1 MPRISVKVR
10 QALLPL
16 AAALWGAA
24 CEPGPPADPPAWPP
38 KARWHNNQGVV
49 YMDQHNYTRGREEF
63 DRALALAPDY
73 AKARAN
79 LGIAYYALGKYDSAA
94 TALQTALATD
104 PELLHANYALGLIYN
119 AQGRDHAKALAAL
132 QKVAAADRDDPHV
145 RYYMGQMRAKLSEGE
160 AAIADFEEAIRLD
173 PYNVS
178 AYYGLANVYRRLGR
192 DEAWKSTLE
201 HFNQLSQA
209 GHQGVSSSYQG
220 QGKYAE
226 AVADA
231 SGGDSSRDDAAGP
244 FAFAAAG
251 PAAGPVRFA
260 ALGDF
265 DADGRPDV
273 LAGAEGLRLY
283 GGGTGAVRSAPTGG
297 GTGAAAYVP
306 TVPDGFGPTG
316 AIAGDLDNDGTVDL
330 VLSGAGG
337 TLLYRAVDGQWAAG
351 EDLSVASTRVA
362 LGDADHDGDLDL
374 LVLGPRVALLAND
387 GTARFAATGQPTGS
401 VAADRAAFS
410 DLDNDRDVDIVL
422 LSAEGLQVH
431 TNNRDGTFSEIA
443 DALGLGAVPGA
454 GLAVEDFNQ
463 DGYMDLAIAASGAV
477 ETHVNQA
484 GRAFV
489 RAAPAVASGGQALL
503 AADFD
508 NDGDL
513 DLLACA
519 PDRLQPLAYRGRQF
533 QPQAPLD
540 EPGGGALVADFNG
553 DGRVDIWAG
562 GRVLHNQSEGGH
574 WIEIAAQGLNSNRDG
589 VGAKVEVKTTHRLQ
603 KREIRSEGYAG
614 VLHFGLAQS
623 DSIEFIRILWP
634 GGVRQTELATAAG
647 QRLALTELDRKGTSC
662 PILYAWDGERYR
674 FITDILGGAII
685 GYLTAPGQYYQ
696 PDTDEYV
703 RVGPLAPKDG
713 HYVLQL
719 ANQLEEI
726 IYVDALEL
734 VAVDHPPE
742 LDVYPN
748 ERLLSAPPYPAFEL
762 YPLRK
767 LRPPV
772 AARDHR
778 GADVLAA
785 LQAIDD
791 EWYDGFARL
800 DIHGYAEDHA
810 LELNLGDLSEF
821 AHPVLLGYGWV
832 DYAHST
838 SNWSAAQRGWS
849 LKPPRLSVADGRGGW
864 VEVSADMGRP
874 AGLPKH
880 ALFDLAGLFPSD
892 DYRLRIETN
901 TALYWDQLLVGDAAD
916 VPLAV
921 HRLRPAR
928 SNLHWRGYPAHTA
941 IKGTFAFRYHY
952 DQLALEAPW
961 GTHAGAFTRFGPVEE
976 LVGDRDDRFVIMF
989 HGDELTVEFAA
1000 LPRPAAGLVR
1010 SFLLYADG
1018 FGKDM
1023 DLHSAHSLTVG
1034 PLPFHGMSGYPYP
1047 AHERYPQTS
1056 AHLEYLQE
1064 YNTRWVKGYYE

>member
-1 MPRISVKVR
+1 MR
-10 QALLPL
+10 QALLL
-16 AAALWGAA
+16 FATFLLGAA
-24 CEPGPPADPPAWPP
+24 CQQGPPDEPPAWPP

-63 DRALALAPDY
+63 ARALALAPDY
-73 AKARAN
+73 ASARAN

-94 TALQTALATD
+94 TALQTALAID
-104 PELLHANYALGLIYN
+104 PNLLHANYALGLIYN
-119 AQGRDHAKALAAL
+119 AQGREHDKALAAL

-145 RYYMGQMRAKLSEGE
+145 RYYMGQMRAKLNEGE
-160 AAIADFEEAIRLD
+160 AAIADFKEAIRLD

-178 AYYGLANVYRRLGR
+178 AYYGLANLYRRLGR
-192 DEAWKSTLE
+192 EEEWKTTLE
-201 HFNQLSQA
+201 QFNQLSQA

-231 SGGDSSRDDAAGP
+231 GGGDPSQDDEAGP
-244 FAFAAAG
+244 FVFTATDTKTA
-251 PAAGPVRFA
+251 PVRFA

-265 DADGRPDV
+265 DGDGRPDV
-273 LAGAEGLRLY
+273 LAGAEGLHLY
-283 GGGTGAVRSAPTGG
+283 AGDTAEKRTAPTLP
-297 GTGAAAYVP
+297 A
-306 TVPDGFGPTG
+306 GFGATG
-316 AIAGDLDNDGTVDL
+316 AIAGDLDNDGTADL

-337 TLLYRAVDGQWAAG
+337 TLFYRAANGEWADG
-351 EDLSVASTRVA
+351 EDLAVASTGVA

-387 GTARFAATGQPTGS
+387 GEARFAATGQPAGS
-401 VAADRAAFS
+401 VADRATFS
-410 DLDNDRDVDIVL
+410 DLDNDRDVDMVL
-422 LSAEGLQVH
+422 LSAEGLQVQ
-431 TNNRDGTFSEIA
+431 TNNRDGTFAEIA
-443 DALGLGAVPGA
+443 AALGLGAVQGT

-463 DGYMDLAIAASGAV
+463 DGYMDLAIAAEGSV
-477 ETHVNQA
+477 ETHINQA
-484 GRAFV
+484 GRAF
-489 RAAPAVASGGQALL
+489 AKAGAVAAGGRVLL
-503 AADFD
+503 SADFD
-508 NDGDL
+508 NDGDC
-513 DLLACA
+513 DLLAGT
-519 PDRLQPLAYRGRQF
+519 DEQLQPLAYGRGQF
-533 QPQAPLD
+533 QPQPPLD
-540 EPGGGALVADFNG
+540 EPGGAVLVADFNG
-553 DGRVDIWAG
+553 DGRVDIWTA
-562 GRVLHNQSEGGH
+562 GRVLHNQSADGG

-623 DSIEFIRILWP
+623 DSVEFVRILWP
-634 GGVRQTELATAAG
+634 GGVRQTELATGAG
-647 QRLALTELDRKGTSC
+647 QRLELTELDRKGTSC

-674 FITDILGGAII
+674 FVTDILGGAII
-685 GYLTAPGQYYQ
+685 GYLIAPGQYYQ

-703 RVGPLAPKDG
+703 RLGPLAAKDG

-719 ANQLEEI
+719 TNQLEEI

-742 LDVYPN
+742 FDVYPN
-748 ERLLSAPPYPAFEL
+748 ERLLSQPPYPAFKL
-762 YPLRK
+762 YPLHN

-772 AARDHR
+772 AAKDHR
-778 GADVLAA
+778 GLDVLAA

-791 EWYDGFARL
+791 EWYDGFGRL
-800 DIHGYAEDHA
+800 DIHGYAEDYV
-810 LELNLGDLSEF
+810 LELDLGDLSEF

-838 SNWSAAQRGWS
+838 SNWSAAQRGLS
-849 LKPPRLSVADGRGGW
+849 LYPPRLSVADGAGGW
-864 VEVSADMGRP
+864 VEVSADMGCP

-892 DYRLRIETN
+892 DYQLRIETN

-916 VPLAV
+916 VPLTV
-921 HRLRPAR
+921 QRLQPAR
-928 SNLHWRGYPAHTA
+928 SDLHWRGYPAHTS

-976 LVGDRDDRFVIMF
+976 LVEAVDDRFVIMS

-1000 LPRPAAGLVR
+1000 LTPPAPGLTR

-1047 AHERYPQTS
+1047 AHEHYPQTS
-1056 AHLEYLQE
+1056 AHLAYLQE

>member
-1 MPRISVKVR
+1 MPRISVKV
-10 QALLPL
+10 LPL
-16 AAALWGAA
+16 VAALWGAA
-24 CEPGPPADPPAWPP
+24 CEPGPPAEPPAWPP

-119 AQGRDHAKALAAL
+119 AQGRAHDKALAAL

-145 RYYMGQMRAKLSEGE
+145 RYYMGQMRAKLNEGE

-178 AYYGLANVYRRLGR
+178 AYYGLANLYRRLGR
-192 DEAWKSTLE
+192 DEEWKSTLE
-201 HFNQLSQA
+201 HFNELSQA

-231 SGGDSSRDDAAGP
+231 SGGDPSRDDMAGP
-244 FAFAAAG
+244 FAFAATG

-265 DADGRPDV
+265 DGDGRPDV
-273 LAGAEGLRLY
+273 LAGGEGLRLY
-283 GGGTGAVRSAPTGG
+283 AGGTGGGSAPTTGG
-297 GTGAAAYVP
+297 GTGAAAYVL
-306 TVPDGFGPTG
+306 TAPDGFGPTG

-337 TLLYRAVDGQWAAG
+337 TLLYRVVDGQWAAG
-351 EDLSVASTRVA
+351 EDLAVAATGVA

-374 LVLGPRVALLAND
+374 LVLGPRVVLLAND
-387 GTARFAATGQPTGS
+387 GEARFAATGQPAGLG
-401 VAADRAAFS
+401 AADRAAFS

-422 LSAEGLQVH
+422 LASEGLQVH

-443 DALGLGAVPGA
+443 GGLGLGAVQGA

-463 DGYMDLAIAASGAV
+463 DGYMDLAVAASGAV
-477 ETHVNQA
+477 ETHINQA

-489 RAAPAVASGGQALL
+489 RAEASVASGGQALL

-519 PDRLQPLAYRGRQF
+519 PERLQPLAYSRGQF
-533 QPQAPLD
+533 QPQPPLD
-540 EPGGGALVADFNG
+540 EPGGSVLVADFNG

-589 VGAKVEVKTTHRLQ
+589 VGAKVEVKTTHLLQ

-623 DSIEFIRILWP
+623 DSVEFIRILWP

-647 QRLALTELDRKGTSC
+647 QRLELTELDRKGTSC

-674 FITDILGGAII
+674 FVTDILGGAII

-742 LDVYPN
+742 FDVYPN

-778 GADVLAA
+778 GVDVLAA

-849 LKPPRLSVADGRGGW
+849 LYPPRLSVADGQGGW

-901 TALYWDQLLVGDAAD
+901 TALYWDQFLVGDAAD

-921 HRLRPAR
+921 HRLQPAR

-952 DQLALEAPW
+952 DQLELEAPW
-961 GTHAGAFTRFGPVEE
+961 GTHAGAFTRLGPVEE
-976 LVGDRDDRFVIMF
+976 LVGDIDDRFVIMF

-1000 LPRPAAGLVR
+1000 LPPPAAGLVR
-1010 SFLLYADG
+1010 SFLLYAAG

-1047 AHERYPQTS
+1047 ANEHYPQTS

>member
-1 MPRISVKVR
+1 MPHISVKVR

-16 AAALWGAA
+16 AVALLGAA
-24 CEPGPPADPPAWPP
+24 CGQGPPEESPAWPP

-63 DRALALAPDY
+63 ARALALAPDY
-73 AKARAN
+73 ASAQAN
-79 LGIAYYALGKYDSAA
+79 LGISYYALGKYDSAA
-94 TALQTALATD
+94 TALQTALAID
-104 PELLHANYALGLIYN
+104 PALLHANYALGLIYN
-119 AQGRDHAKALAAL
+119 AQGREHDKALAAL

-145 RYYMGQMRAKLSEGE
+145 RYYMGQMRAKLNEGE
-160 AAIADFEEAIRLD
+160 AAIADFKEAIRLD

-178 AYYGLANVYRRLGR
+178 AYYGLANLYRRLGR
-192 DEAWKSTLE
+192 EEEWKSTLE
-201 HFNQLSQA
+201 RFNQLSQA

-231 SGGDSSRDDAAGP
+231 GGGDPSQDDVAGP

-251 PAAGPVRFA
+251 PAAGPVHFA

-273 LAGAEGLRLY
+273 LAGAEGLHLY
-283 GGGTGAVRSAPTGG
+283 AGGTAEMLTAPTLPDDF
-297 GTGAAAYVP
+297 GA
-306 TVPDGFGPTG
+306 TG
-316 AIAGDLDNDGTVDL
+316 AISGDLDNDGTADL

-337 TLLYRAVDGQWAAG
+337 TLLYRAANGEWADGEG
-351 EDLSVASTRVA
+351 LSAASTGVA

-374 LVLGPRVALLAND
+374 IVLGSSVSLLAND
-387 GTARFAATGQPTGS
+387 GEARFVATGQPVGP
-401 VAADRAAFS
+401 VAADRAVFS

-422 LSAEGLQVH
+422 LSAEGLQVQ

-443 DALGLGAVPGA
+443 DALGLGAVQGA

-463 DGYMDLAIAASGAV
+463 DGYMDLAIAASGTV
-477 ETHVNQA
+477 ETHINQA

-489 RAAPAVASGGQALL
+489 RAEAAASGERALL
-503 AADFD
+503 SADFD

-513 DLLACA
+513 DLLACE
-519 PDRLQPLAYRGRQF
+519 DERLQPLAYGGGQF
-533 QPQAPLD
+533 QPQSPID
-540 EPGGGALVADFNG
+540 ESGGAAVVADFNG

-623 DSIEFIRILWP
+623 DSVEFIRILWP
-634 GGVRQTELATAAG
+634 GGVRQTELATGAG
-647 QRLALTELDRKGTSC
+647 QRLELTELDRKGTSC

-674 FITDILGGAII
+674 FVTDILGGAII

-703 RVGPLAPKDG
+703 RLGPLAPKDG

-742 LDVYPN
+742 FDIYPN
-748 ERLLSAPPYPAFEL
+748 ERLLSAPPYPEFKL
-762 YPLRK
+762 YPLQG

-778 GADVLAA
+778 GADVLAV
-785 LQAIDD
+785 LQEIDD
-791 EWYDGFARL
+791 EWY
-800 DIHGYAEDHA
+800 
-810 LELNLGDLSEF
+810 
-821 AHPVLLGYGWV
+821 
-832 DYAHST
+832 
-838 SNWSAAQRGWS
+838 
-849 LKPPRLSVADGRGGW
+849 
-864 VEVSADMGRP
+864 
-874 AGLPKH
+874 
-880 ALFDLAGLFPSD
+880 
-892 DYRLRIETN
+892 
-901 TALYWDQLLVGDAAD
+901 
-916 VPLAV
+916 
-921 HRLRPAR
+921 
-928 SNLHWRGYPAHTA
+928 
-941 IKGTFAFRYHY
+941 
-952 DQLALEAPW
+952 
-961 GTHAGAFTRFGPVEE
+961 
-976 LVGDRDDRFVIMF
+976 
-989 HGDELTVEFAA
+989 
-1000 LPRPAAGLVR
+1000 
-1010 SFLLYADG
+1010 
-1018 FGKDM
+1018 
-1023 DLHSAHSLTVG
+1023 
-1034 PLPFHGMSGYPYP
+1034 
-1047 AHERYPQTS
+1047 
-1056 AHLEYLQE
+1056 
-1064 YNTRWVKGYYE
+1064 

>member
-10 QALLPL
+10 QALLPCV
-16 AAALWGAA
+16 AALWGVA
-24 CEPGPPADPPAWPP
+24 CEQGPPEEPPAWPP

-63 DRALALAPDY
+63 DRALALAPGY
-73 AKARAN
+73 ARARAN

-119 AQGRDHAKALAAL
+119 AQGREHDKALAAL

-145 RYYMGQMRAKLSEGE
+145 RYYMGQMRAKLNEGE

-192 DEAWKSTLE
+192 DEEWKSTLE

-231 SGGDSSRDDAAGP
+231 SGGDPSKDDVAKP
-244 FAFAAAG
+244 FAFAVAG

-273 LAGAEGLRLY
+273 LAGAEGLHLY
-283 GGGTGAVRSAPTGG
+283 ASDP
-297 GTGAAAYVP
+297 AAALTAP
-306 TVPDGFGPTG
+306 TVPDGFAPTG
-316 AIAGDLDNDGTVDL
+316 AIAGDLDNDGTADL

-337 TLLYRAVDGQWAAG
+337 TLLYRVVDGQWAAG
-351 EDLSVASTRVA
+351 EDLSVASARVA

-374 LVLGPRVALLAND
+374 LVLGPRVSLLAND
-387 GTARFAATGQPTGS
+387 GEAQFAATGQPAGG
-401 VAADRAAFS
+401 VAADLAAFS
-410 DLDNDRDVDIVL
+410 DLDNDRDVDVVL
-422 LSAEGLQVH
+422 LAAEGLQVH

-443 DALGLGAVPGA
+443 GALGLGAVQGA

-463 DGYMDLAIAASGAV
+463 DGYMDLAIAAGDAV
-477 ETHVNQA
+477 ETHTNQA

-489 RAAPAVASGGQALL
+489 RAETAIASGGQALL

-513 DLLACA
+513 DLLAGA
-519 PDRLQPLAYRGRQF
+519 PERLQPLAYSRGQF
-533 QPQAPLD
+533 QPQSPLD

-562 GRVLHNQSEGGH
+562 GRALHNESEGGH
-574 WIEIAAQGLNSNRDG
+574 WIEIAAAGLNSNRDG

-623 DSIEFIRILWP
+623 DSVEFIRILWP

-647 QRLALTELDRKGTSC
+647 QRLNLTELDRKGTSC

-674 FITDILGGAII
+674 FVTDILGGAII

-696 PDTDEYV
+696 PDTDECV
-703 RVGPLAPKDG
+703 RLGPLAPKDG

-742 LDVYPN
+742 FDVYPN
-748 ERLLSAPPYPAFEL
+748 ERLLSAPPYPEFKL
-762 YPLRK
+762 YPLRA

-778 GADVLAA
+778 GVDVLAT

-800 DIHGYAEDHA
+800 DIHGYAEAHA

-838 SNWSAAQRGWS
+838 ANWSAAQRGWS
-849 LKPPRLSVADGRGGW
+849 LQPPRLSVADDKGGW

-901 TALYWDQLLVGDAAD
+901 TALYWDQFLVGDAAD

-921 HRLRPAR
+921 HRIQPAR

-961 GTHAGAFTRFGPVEE
+961 GTHAGAFTRLGPVEE
-976 LVGDRDDRFVIMF
+976 LVGDIDDRFVIMF

-1000 LPRPAAGLVR
+1000 LPPPAAGLVR

-1047 AHERYPQTS
+1047 AHEHYPQTS

-1064 YNTRWVKGYYE
+1064 YNTRRVKGYYE

>member
-1 MPRISVKVR
+1 MPRTSVKMR

-16 AAALWGAA
+16 VAALLGAA
-24 CEPGPPADPPAWPP
+24 CEQGPPEESPAWPP

-63 DRALALAPDY
+63 TRALALAPDY
-73 AKARAN
+73 ASAQAN
-79 LGIAYYALGKYDSAA
+79 LGISYYALGKYDSAA
-94 TALQTALATD
+94 TALQTALAID
-104 PELLHANYALGLIYN
+104 PALLHANYALGLIYN
-119 AQGRDHAKALAAL
+119 AQGREHGKALAAL

-145 RYYMGQMRAKLSEGE
+145 RYYMGQMRAKLNEGE
-160 AAIADFEEAIRLD
+160 AAIADFKEAIRLD

-178 AYYGLANVYRRLGR
+178 AYYGLANLYRRLGR
-192 DEAWKSTLE
+192 EEEWKSTLE
-201 HFNQLSQA
+201 QFNQLSQA

-231 SGGDSSRDDAAGP
+231 GGGDPSQDDMAGP

-251 PAAGPVRFA
+251 PATGPVRFA

-273 LAGAEGLRLY
+273 LAGAEGLHLY
-283 GGGTGAVRSAPTGG
+283 AGGTGEMITAPTL
-297 GTGAAAYVP
+297 
-306 TVPDGFGPTG
+306 PDGFGATG
-316 AIAGDLDNDGTVDL
+316 AISGDLDNDGTADL

-337 TLLYRAVDGQWAAG
+337 TLLYRAANGEWADG
-351 EDLSVASTRVA
+351 ENLSAASTGVA

-374 LVLGPRVALLAND
+374 LVLGARVSLLAND
-387 GTARFAATGQPTGS
+387 GEARFAATGQPAGPV
-401 VAADRAAFS
+401 VADHAAFS

-422 LSAEGLQVH
+422 LSAEGLQVQ

-443 DALGLGAVPGA
+443 EALGLDAVQGA

-463 DGYMDLAIAASGAV
+463 DGYMDLAIAAGGTV
-477 ETHVNQA
+477 ETHINQA

-489 RAAPAVASGGQALL
+489 RAEAAAASGGQALL
-503 AADFD
+503 SADFD

-513 DLLACA
+513 DLLACG
-519 PDRLQPLAYRGRQF
+519 DERLQPLAYGGGQF
-533 QPQAPLD
+533 HLQSPID
-540 EPGGGALVADFNG
+540 EPGGAALVADFNG
-553 DGRVDIWAG
+553 DGRVDIWTG
-562 GRVLHNQSEGGH
+562 GRVLHNQSEGGN

-614 VLHFGLAQS
+614 VIHFGLAQS
-623 DSIEFIRILWP
+623 DSVEFIRILWP
-634 GGVRQTELATAAG
+634 GGVRQTELATGAG
-647 QRLALTELDRKGTSC
+647 QRLELTELDRKGTSC

-674 FITDILGGAII
+674 FVTDILGGAII

-703 RVGPLAPKDG
+703 RLGALAPKDG

-742 LDVYPN
+742 FDIYPN
-748 ERLLSAPPYPAFEL
+748 ERLLSQPPYPEFKL
-762 YPLRK
+762 YPLRN

-772 AARDHR
+772 AAKDHR
-778 GADVLAA
+778 GLDVLVT
-785 LQAIDD
+785 LEEIDD
-791 EWYDGFARL
+791 EWYDGFDRL
-800 DIHGYAEDHA
+800 DIHGYAEDYA

-838 SNWSAAQRGWS
+838 SNWSAAQRGLS
-849 LKPPRLSVADGRGGW
+849 LYPPRLSVADGEGGW
-864 VEVSADMGRP
+864 IEVSADMGCP

-916 VPLAV
+916 VPLVV
-921 HRLRPAR
+921 HRLQPAQ
-928 SNLHWRGYPAHTA
+928 SDLHWRGYPAHTA

-976 LVGDRDDRFVIMF
+976 LVEDIDDRFVIMF

-1000 LPRPAAGLVR
+1000 LPPPAAGLVR

-1047 AHERYPQTS
+1047 ASEHYPQTS
-1056 AHLEYLQE
+1056 AHLEYVQE

>member
-1 MPRISVKVR
+1 MPHISVKVR
-10 QALLPL
+10 QALFPL
-16 AAALWGAA
+16 VAALLGAA
-24 CEPGPPADPPAWPP
+24 CQQEPPEGTPAWPP

-63 DRALALAPDY
+63 ARALALAPDY
-73 AKARAN
+73 ASAQAN

-94 TALQTALATD
+94 TALQAAIAID
-104 PELLHANYALGLIYN
+104 PDLLHANYALGLIYN
-119 AQGRDHAKALAAL
+119 AQGREHDKALAAL
-132 QKVAAADRDDPHV
+132 QKVAAVDRDDPHV
-145 RYYMGQMRAKLSEGE
+145 RYYMGQMRAKLNEGE
-160 AAIADFEEAIRLD
+160 AALADFKEAIRLD

-178 AYYGLANVYRRLGR
+178 AYYGMANLYRRLGR
-192 DEAWKSTLE
+192 EEEWKSTLE

-231 SGGDSSRDDAAGP
+231 GGGDPSRDDVAGP

-251 PAAGPVRFA
+251 PATGPVRFA

-273 LAGAEGLRLY
+273 LAGAEGLHLY
-283 GGGTGAVRSAPTGG
+283 AGGTAEVLTAPTL
-297 GTGAAAYVP
+297 
-306 TVPDGFGPTG
+306 PDGFGATG
-316 AIAGDLDNDGTVDL
+316 AISGDLDNDGTADL

-337 TLLYRAVDGQWAAG
+337 TLLYRAANGQWAAG
-351 EDLSVASTRVA
+351 EDLSAASTQVA

-374 LVLGPRVALLAND
+374 LVLGPRVSLLAND
-387 GTARFAATGQPTGS
+387 GEARFTATGQPAGPA
-401 VAADRAAFS
+401 AADRAAFS
-410 DLDNDRDVDIVL
+410 DLDNDRDVDMVL
-422 LSAEGLQVH
+422 LSAESLQVH
-431 TNNRDGTFSEIA
+431 TNNRDGTFAEIA
-443 DALGLGAVPGA
+443 AALGLGAVQGT

-463 DGYMDLAIAASGAV
+463 DGYMDLAIAASGTV
-477 ETHVNQA
+477 ETHINQA

-489 RAAPAVASGGQALL
+489 RAEAPVASGGRALL
-503 AADFD
+503 SADLD

-513 DLLACA
+513 DLLACG
-519 PDRLQPLAYRGRQF
+519 DEQLQPLAYSSGQF
-533 QPQAPLD
+533 QPQTPLD
-540 EPGGGALVADFNG
+540 EPGGAALMADFNG

-623 DSIEFIRILWP
+623 DSVEFIRILWP
-634 GGVRQTELATAAG
+634 GGVRQTELATGAG
-647 QRLALTELDRKGTSC
+647 QRLELTELDRKGTSC

-674 FITDILGGAII
+674 FVTDILGGAII

-703 RVGPLAPKDG
+703 RLGPLAPKDG

-734 VAVDHPPE
+734 IAVDHPPE
-742 LDVYPN
+742 FDIYPN
-748 ERLLSAPPYPAFEL
+748 ERLLSAPPYPEFKL
-762 YPLRK
+762 YPLRG

-772 AARDHR
+772 AAKDHR
-778 GADVLAA
+778 GADVLTV
-785 LQAIDD
+785 LQEIDD
-791 EWYDGFARL
+791 EWYDGFGRL
-800 DIHGYAEDHA
+800 DIHGYAEDYA

-838 SNWSAAQRGWS
+838 SNWSAAQRGLS
-849 LKPPRLSVADGRGGW
+849 LYPPRLSVADGKGGW
-864 VEVSADMGRP
+864 IEVSADMGCP

-921 HRLRPAR
+921 HRLQPAQ
-928 SNLHWRGYPAHTA
+928 SDLHWRGYPAHTS

-976 LVGDRDDRFVIMF
+976 LVEGIDDRFVIMF

-1000 LPRPAAGLVR
+1000 LPPPAAGLVR

-1047 AHERYPQTS
+1047 AREHYPQTS
-1056 AHLEYLQE
+1056 AHLEYVQE